1 MCISGHFEQSHRERG
16 RTTVE
21 LLERDLEKGNV
32 DSGLQ
37 VQLEEDGDGST
48 RQSGWK

>member
-1 MCISGHFEQSHRERG
+1 VDATRPLRK
-16 RTTVE
+16 RTTE
-21 LLERDLEKGNV
+21 KHLEKRPREGNV

-48 RQSGWK
+48 G